1 MESSAV
7 ARYIR
12 LSPRKVRLIM
22 DEIRGR
28 KVEEAINMLTFTPN
42 KGGRILKK
50 LINSAVANAQQ
61 NSGTDVDKLYIY
73 KIFADEGPSLKR
85 FSPRA
90 QGRATRILKRTCHL
104 TVVLNDKNK

>member
-7 ARYIR
+7 AKYVR

-28 KVEEAINMLTFTPN
+28 KVEEAINMLTFTTQ
-42 KGGRILKK
+42 KGGKILKK
-50 LINSAVANAQQ
+50 LINSAVSNAQQ
-61 NSGTDVDKLYIY
+61 NSNIDIDKLFVYR
-73 KIFADEGPSLKR
+73 IFADEGPTLKR

-90 QGRATRILKRTCHL
+90 QGRATQILKRTCHL
-104 TVVLNDKNK
+104 TVVLNDSKK